1 MKVSLKRNFKFSHKK
16 DGTKLSNAISGITG
30 CPCRA
35 GIQYVYLHIY
45 IHIYSC
51 WSLIHVCKSIR
62 GGGFFGTGPST
73 WRDNSPQL
81 GEYQTHILSSFHTN
95 ILVQQSPLSYYTT
108 PQFLCTKCMYNVY
121 FSPEI
126 PPSHMY
132 FYTLVSL
139 Y

>member
-1 MKVSLKRNFKFSHKK
+1 MKVSYKRNFKFSHKK

-95 ILVQQSPLSYYTT
+95 ILVQQSPPPHTILHLSFSVLNACIMYILVQKSPPPSYYCTT
-108 PQFLCTKCMYNVY
+108 P
-121 FSPEI
+121 
-126 PPSHMY
+126 
-132 FYTLVSL
+132 
-139 Y
+139 